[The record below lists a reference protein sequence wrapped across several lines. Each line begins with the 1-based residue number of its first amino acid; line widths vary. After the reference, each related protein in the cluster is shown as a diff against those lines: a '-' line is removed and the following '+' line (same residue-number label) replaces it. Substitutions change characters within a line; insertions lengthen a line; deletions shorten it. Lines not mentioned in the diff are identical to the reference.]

1 MTLNGLN
8 AAPASPVSDSVAE
21 NTAPH
26 FADPQEVECNPATA
40 PSSAAPPAPAE
51 EPVDD
56 VQASLHEQLAALVQA
71 LALENESEPKSPDG
85 DSFDVSV
92 LPNASEQGQPEASV
106 SPERQDWQP
115 EIEPL
120 TSAVVREVMPR
131 KLFGF
136 VAGLVASLAVGS
148 GMLVFIVSM
157 NKPAAIAGNDNPKF
171 EARFTDVAADSNP
184 TVAIPLEERVPHAFG
199 IEQQAAIGPQKA
211 RDVASEKQT
220 VSVTDSGDRAASVK
234 HIEPSSGANASPAE
248 PASNKPIDAPA
259 TVQAATKH
267 GVFDDQPKRQSM
279 EVTSSF
285 ETVIQPAEPEKQSTP
300 PVAAAPAT
308 EPKRAEETSVQTRV
322 ARVIKYVNMRAGPDN
337 YEEVL
342 AVIPEGSSVEVIQ
355 CNQWCEVIFA
365 GQRGWIYK
373 GLMTVAG
380 ADDVS
385 FRYN

>member
-21 NTAPH
+21 NTAPYSVDSH
-26 FADPQEVECNPATA
+26 EVECNPATA
-40 PSSAAPPAPAE
+40 PSSAAASARAE

-71 LALENESEPKSPDG
+71 LALENENEPKSPDG
-85 DSFDVSV
+85 DGFDDSE
-92 LPNASEQGQPEASV
+92 LPNVNEQSQPEASAA
-106 SPERQDWQP
+106 PERQDWQP
-115 EIEPL
+115 EIEPI

-131 KLFGF
+131 RLFGF
-136 VAGLVASLAVGS
+136 VAGLVASVAVGS

-157 NKPAAIAGNDNPKF
+157 NKPAAIAGNDTPKF
-171 EARFTDVAADSNP
+171 EARITDVAADSDR

-199 IEQQAAIGPQKA
+199 IEQQAAIGPHEVQ
-211 RDVASEKQT
+211 DVASEKRT
-220 VSVTDSGDRAASVK
+220 VSVTGSGDKAASVM
-234 HIEPSSGANASPAE
+234 HLGPPSGADASLTE
-248 PASNKPIDAPA
+248 PTSRKPVDAPA
-259 TVQAATKH
+259 VVPAAAKH
-267 GVFDDQPKRQSM
+267 GVSDDQPQQQTM

-285 ETVIQPAEPEKQSTP
+285 ETVVQPTEPGKQATP
-300 PVAAAPAT
+300 RVAAEPAT
-308 EPKRAEETSVQTRV
+308 EPKRAEETAAQTRV

-373 GLMTVAG
+373 GLMTIAG
-380 ADDVS
+380 ADNVS